1 MITEKYYQVLCQR
14 LKDIETDQARLK
26 SDSEAKICECEA
38 KYQSIID
45 TMDVHVSLVDRNF
58 KILWA
63 NDKAKAIFGID
74 MEGRQCCE
82 VYNYSIE
89 PCTESTPCLIRQAF
103 SGGTVHEYETELITT
118 NGKKLYFQGKIQVV
132 AWDEKGRPK
141 AVAKIYKDI
150 TEHKQAE
157 EELKDSMLQLRQ
169 NLASTI
175 QAMSRTVE
183 SRDPYTASH
192 QRRTTEIACDI
203 ARLMGLDN
211 QQVDIIR
218 MAGAIHDLGKIAI
231 PTAILSK
238 PGKINQSEFSLIKQH
253 PQTGFNILK
262 GMNLGPVADIVLQHH
277 ERMDG
282 SGYPYGLRGD
292 EILLEARVIGVAD
305 VLEAMASHRPY
316 RPALGIDQAFDEL
329 MNNRG
334 LFYDANV
341 VDAAVELFNDSGYK
355 IH

>member
-1 MITEKYYQVLCQR
+1 M
-14 LKDIETDQARLK
+14 
-26 SDSEAKICECEA
+26 
-38 KYQSIID
+38 
-45 TMDVHVSLVDRNF
+45 
-58 KILWA
+58 
-63 NDKAKAIFGID
+63 
-74 MEGRQCCE
+74 
-82 VYNYSIE
+82 
-89 PCTESTPCLIRQAF
+89 
-103 SGGTVHEYETELITT
+103 ITT
-118 NGKKLYFQGKIQVV
+118 NGKKLYFQGNVQVV
-132 AWDEKGRPK
+132 AWDEKGKPK
-141 AVAKIYKDI
+141 AVAKIYNDI
-150 TEHKQAE
+150 TEHKQAAE
-157 EELKDSMLQLRQ
+157 DLKDSMLQLRQ
-169 NLASTI
+169 NLAGTI

-203 ARLMGLDN
+203 ARLLGLDK

-253 PQTGFNILK
+253 PLTGFNILK
-262 GMNLGPVADIVLQHH
+262 GMDLGPVADIVLQHH

-329 MNNRG
+329 INNRG
-334 LFYDANV
+334 LFYDPDV
-341 VDAAVELFNDSGYK
+341 VDAAAELFNDSGYK

>member
-1 MITEKYYQVLCQR
+1 VITDKYYQVLCHR
-14 LKDIETDQARLK
+14 LKSIETDQARLK
-26 SDSEAKICECEA
+26 SDAKAEIRDCET

-45 TMDVHVSLVDRNF
+45 TMNVHVILVDRNF
-58 KILWA
+58 TIIWA
-63 NDKAKAIFGID
+63 NDKAKEIFGID

-82 VYNYSIE
+82 VYNFSTE
-89 PCTESTPCLIRQAF
+89 PCTESSPCLVRQAF
-103 SGGTVHEYETELITT
+103 SAGMVQECETELVTA
-118 NGKKLYFQGKIQVV
+118 NGKKLYFHGKAQVV

-141 AVAKIYKDI
+141 TVAKIYNDI
-150 TEHKQAE
+150 TDHKQAE
-157 EELKDSMLQLRQ
+157 EKLKDSMLQLRQ
-169 NLASTI
+169 NLASSI

-192 QRRTTEIACDI
+192 QRRTTDIACDI
-203 ARLMGLDN
+203 ARLLGLDK
-211 QQVDIIR
+211 QQVDVIR
-218 MAGAIHDLGKIAI
+218 MAGTIHDLGKIAI
-231 PTAILSK
+231 PSAILSK

-262 GMNLGPVADIVLQHH
+262 GMNLGTVADIVLQHH
-277 ERMDG
+277 ERMNG

-305 VLEAMASHRPY
+305 VIEAMASHRPY

-329 MNNRG
+329 ICNRG
-334 LFYDANV
+334 LFYDAEV
-341 VDAAVELFNDSGYK
+341 VDAAVELFSDSGYR

>member
-1 MITEKYYQVLCQR
+1 MITEKYYKVLCQR
-14 LKDIETDQARLK
+14 LKDIETDQSRLK
-26 SDSEAKICECEA
+26 SDAEAKVHECET

-63 NDKAKAIFGID
+63 NDKAKEIFGID

-82 VYNYSIE
+82 VYNYGTES
-89 PCTESTPCLIRQAF
+89 CTESSPCLIRQAF
-103 SGGTVHEYETELITT
+103 SGGTVQECKTKLVTT

-132 AWDEKGRPK
+132 AWDEEGKPK
-141 AVAKIYKDI
+141 AVAKIYNDI
-150 TEHKQAE
+150 TEHKQTE
-157 EELKDSMLQLRQ
+157 DELKDSMLQLRQ
-169 NLASTI
+169 NLSSTI

-192 QRRTTEIACDI
+192 QRRTTDIACDI

-218 MAGAIHDLGKIAI
+218 MAGVIHDIGKIAI
-231 PTAILSK
+231 PAAILSK

-305 VLEAMASHRPY
+305 VIEAMASHRPY

-329 MNNRG
+329 KKKRG
-334 LFYDANV
+334 LLYDADV
-341 VDAAVELFNDSGYK
+341 VDASVELFNDSGYT
-355 IH
+355 IQ